1 MMRPSTPSE
10 TAPTPESTST
20 SFHDMRTRIMFELR
34 SLQPGEW
41 AERVRSSVES
51 YIDFVRT
58 TLTART

>member
-20 SFHDMRTRIMFELR
+20 SFHDMRNRVMFELR
-34 SLQPGEW
+34 SFQPRDW
-41 AERVRSSVES
+41 AERARSSVES

-58 TLTART
+58 TLTSRT